1 MGGEASTLNHNNN
14 NNVNNKGRDLTPME
28 REQMIKMQRHMEAKK
43 KAELEKRKRANTLA
57 GRVHRTNN
65 LEHNRVMGDVIRTQ
79 NRING
84 FQFSSSDMRHMVNN
98 GNERNYDRM
107 NVSTRKPIYKDRP
120 QPTLQVHHK
129 EGKGDKRSNGQ
140 KRKINR
146 NAEISKSINNM
157 DDFEESEKRL
167 EEEFQR
173 GEMERRRKFQK
184 DKEKRRKAFT
194 GEINKFKR
202 SKFDPYKI
210 LSLPKNFTMDQLK
223 RSYKKMAMKTHPD
236 KGGDPRVFKVITKSY
251 LTLVDEL
258 KKRENNNT
266 YGDLKKN
273 ADSFL
278 GSQSTEAPTTLND
291 SNGFN
296 INKFNTLYSEH
307 RMDRPEDAGYG
318 KWMEGTDFD
327 ETSQKPLFSDG
338 FNLDVFNSVFNDE
351 VNEGVSNEVI
361 QYHKPNALISGSG
374 IACVELGR
382 GRIKDFSSDGTSSIL
397 GRSSKKSLQF
407 TDYKLAHTKTTITGV
422 KSDREDFNSIGDLK
436 MNRQNISY
444 KMSREERDREAQI
457 KKRNEERERRRI
469 ERLENHD
476 RMAAEHFNRVRNV
489 ITGRP
494 MNNSD
499 RTLSITNS
507 RERF

>member
-1 MGGEASTLNHNNN
+1 MGGEASTLNHNNDN
-14 NNVNNKGRDLTPME
+14 NNQNNLTPME
-28 REQMIKMQRHMEAKK
+28 REQMIKMQRHMEIQKRT
-43 KAELEKRKRANTLA
+43 ELERQKRANSLSN
-57 GRVHRTNN
+57 RVHRANN
-65 LEHNRVMGDVIRTQ
+65 IEQNRVLSDVVRTQ
-79 NRING
+79 NKING

-98 GNERNYDRM
+98 GNERSYDRM
-107 NVSTRKPIYKDRP
+107 NVSTRKPIYKERP

-129 EGKGDKRSNGQ
+129 NTKKTNKKREYNRDKNVQ
-140 KRKINR
+140 IAN
-146 NAEISKSINNM
+146 NINNI
-157 DDFEESEKRL
+157 DEFEESERRL
-167 EEEFQR
+167 EDEFKREE
-173 GEMERRRKFQK
+173 MARRRKFLK
-184 DKEKRRKAFT
+184 AKEKRKQAFT

-210 LSLPKNFTMDQLK
+210 LSLPKNFTMAQLK

-251 LTLVDEL
+251 LTLVEEL

-273 ADSFL
+273 ADTFMN
-278 GSQSTEAPTTLND
+278 GQSTEAPTTLCD

-296 INKFNTLYSEH
+296 VNKFNTLYNEH

-318 KWMEGTDFD
+318 SWMEGTDFN
-327 ETSQKPLFSDG
+327 EESQKPLFSDG
-338 FNLDVFNSVFNDE
+338 FNLDVFNSVFNE
-351 VNEGVSNEVI
+351 GVNENVSNQVI

-407 TDYKLAHTKTTITGV
+407 TDYKIAHTKTTITGV
-422 KSDREDFNSIGDLK
+422 KSNRENFNSIGDLK
-436 MNRQNISY
+436 MNRQNIKY
-444 KMSREERDREAQI
+444 KMSKEDLEREAQI

-476 RMAAEHFNRVRNV
+476 RLASEHFNRVRNV
-489 ITGRP
+489 ITGKP
-494 MNNSD
+494 MNN
-499 RTLSITNS
+499 RTLSITNNRGS
-507 RERF
+507 F